1 VIFTKSVI
9 PNGSGSVSATYQ
21 LFVNNAGSVNDNFA
35 LAASLQSSTNASVVA
50 PGALPAGWSVQFF
63 ADGGGSCGTLG
74 ASITSTGTINAGANR
89 DVCAVVTVPATTSGT
104 AYAGT
109 FGFDFTATSSID
121 NTVKDA
127 IRLALTVTTV
137 RSITITPNNTQQT
150 FPGGSVTYLH
160 TITNAGNAADTAS
173 FAASCVTDTRSGSGW
188 TSAAYIDT
196 NANGTLEIGTDT
208 LITCGSSTL
217 PLNVGQSVTIIV
229 RVFAPPSATAV
240 DPANVT
246 TITATYGASTT
257 SATDSTTVTDG
268 LVLLKEQVAVACAA
282 AGPHAGYTTG
292 VIPAGPATAP
302 GQCIA
307 YRITGTNTTAGTI
320 NNVVISD
327 IVPANTKMKFS
338 CSGNGVAN
346 PTVSI
351 GAMAGGSAADNATG
365 TVIANVGTLTSTQA
379 AVLYFC
385 VRIDP

>member
-1 VIFTKSVI
+1 V
-9 PNGSGSVSATYQ
+9 
-21 LFVNNAGSVNDNFA
+21 
-35 LAASLQSSTNASVVA
+35 
-50 PGALPAGWSVQFF
+50 
-63 ADGGGSCGTLG
+63 
-74 ASITSTGTINAGANR
+74 R
-89 DVCAVVTVPATTSGT
+89 
-104 AYAGT
+104 
-109 FGFDFTATSSID
+109 
-121 NTVKDA
+121 
-127 IRLALTVTTV
+127 ALTIV
-137 RSITITPNNTQQT
+137 PNNTQQT

-160 TITNAGNAADTAS
+160 TITNYGNAADTAT
-173 FAASCVTDTRSGSGW
+173 FAASCVTDSRSAQGW

-196 NANGTLEIGTDT
+196 NGNGTLEIGTDT

-229 RVFAPPSATAV
+229 RVFAPPSATSA

-268 LVLLKEQVAVACAA
+268 LVLLKEQVAVSCSA

-292 VIPAGPATAP
+292 AIPAGPSTAP

-327 IVPANTKMKFS
+327 IVPANTKMKFA
-338 CSGNGVAN
+338 CSGNGVAS
-346 PTVSI
+346 PSVTVGS
-351 GAMAGGSAADNATG
+351 MAGGSAADGATG